1 MNVMICWGEEGLG
14 RIGFFSICEEKD
26 NKQNS
31 KGLFL
36 KHPHVRL
43 LEFACLNRVP
53 QSRQSNNAMG
63 LHKLHTLVY
72 ELMRTF

>member
-1 MNVMICWGEEGLG
+1 MNVMIWGMERLEGMG
-14 RIGFFSICEEKD
+14 PFSICKGKD

-31 KGLFL
+31 KALFL

-53 QSRQSNNAMG
+53 
-63 LHKLHTLVY
+63 
-72 ELMRTF
+72 

>member
-1 MNVMICWGEEGLG
+1 VMIGEGGMMGPL
-14 RIGFFSICEEKD
+14 SICKGKD

-31 KGLFL
+31 KAVLL

-53 QSRQSNNAMG
+53 QSRQSDNAMG
-63 LHKLHTLVY
+63 LHKLHTLVR